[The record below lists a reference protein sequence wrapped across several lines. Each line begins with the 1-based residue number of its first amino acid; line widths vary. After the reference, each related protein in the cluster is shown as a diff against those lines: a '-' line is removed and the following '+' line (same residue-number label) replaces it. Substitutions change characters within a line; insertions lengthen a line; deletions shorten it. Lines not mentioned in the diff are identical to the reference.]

1 VIGFGRP
8 VWSHAM
14 AWSVMAVIVPVVVAV
29 IMVVPVVE
37 PVGMRPELSLSRL
50 PESVLD
56 RLGPPDPRHSGSV
69 AFLIELLRQF
79 LAQPDID
86 LHRVRL
92 LPLGYTMGNTPPD
105 AAVASKP
112 VSQVQIRGMV
122 SVCRNAI
129 FCRWRRPVFY
139 LDNVGGTPSQDQ
151 ADRAILPP
159 VWANGLI

>member
-1 VIGFGRP
+1 VRFRC
-8 VWSHAM
+8 V
-14 AWSVMAVIVPVVVAV
+14 AWAVMSMIMIMVMTMAVVLSAVAF
-29 IMVVPVVE
+29 
-37 PVGMRPELSLSRL
+37 GADSELSLSRF
-50 PESVLD
+50 PEGVLD
-56 RLGPPDPRHSGSV
+56 RFRAPDPGHSGSI
-69 AFLIELLRQF
+69 AFLVELLRQF
-79 LAQPDID
+79 LTQPDID

-112 VSQVQIRGMV
+112 VSHVQIRGMV

-129 FCRWRRPVFY
+129 FCRRRRPVFY

-159 VWANGLI
+159 VWANGII